1 MKYKGKVYSLL
12 LTWTTVT
19 TFLSISQEQLTTAIG
34 ALGVGDFGQSLTE
47 SSCLDFVPQHVVGDE
62 GKRRQ
67 ECVVNSSMS

>member
-1 MKYKGKVYSLL
+1 MKYKRKVYSLL
-12 LTWTTVT
+12 LTCTTIT

-62 GKRRQ
+62 GRRRQ
-67 ECVVNSSMS
+67 ESVVNRSMS